1 MHTKRNQRQIEGGSG
16 RNRFPVKRIA
26 GYTLMLAFAAALL
39 VLSFRG
45 VKWEDFAEGLAGCSW
60 FWIIASMI
68 FGISGFVIRALRWRM
83 LLRELDRE
91 TSLRD
96 AYHGV
101 TIGNLANFALPR
113 VGEIVRCG
121 VASKRRRTLT
131 FEGAV
136 GTVVVERTWDLLCLV
151 LLAALF
157 VLFSWN
163 KFGEFISAQ
172 IFDPSRTENGTS
184 AVWTVALFVTV
195 AAVTAAALVLLY
207 LYRSKIGRWKA
218 GEKLLSFCRKLWG
231 GIAAAFRMKDKWLF
245 FLLTALLWTSFWVTG
260 KCTLMAFPAVS
271 SLNWTDALFLMIAGS
286 LGWAV
291 PVQGGIGAYHFIVSL
306 TLVQVYGTTNSEG
319 LVFATVSHESQAVVM
334 IICGAAS
341 LAGFM
346 IKNRSLINSKRNI

>member
-1 MHTKRNQRQIEGGSG
+1 M
-16 RNRFPVKRIA
+16 A
-26 GYTLMLAFAAALL
+26 GYILMLSFAAALL
-39 VLSFRG
+39 FLSFRG
-45 VKWEDFAEGLAGCSW
+45 VRWDEFAEGVAGCSW
-60 FWIIASMI
+60 WWIIASML

-83 LLRELDRE
+83 LLRELDGE

-96 AYHGV
+96 AYRGV
-101 TIGNLANFALPR
+101 AVGNLANFALPR

-121 VASKRRRTLT
+121 VASKWRKKLT

-151 LLAALF
+151 LLSALF

-184 AVWTVALFVTV
+184 AVWTVVLF
-195 AAVTAAALVLLY
+195 VTAAAVAVTALILLY
-207 LYRSKIGRWKA
+207 LYRRRIERWKA
-218 GEKLLSFCRKLWG
+218 GEKLLSFCRKLWR
-231 GIAAAFRMKDKWLF
+231 GITAAFRMKNKWLF
-245 FLLTALLWTSFWVTG
+245 FLLTALLWASFWVTG
-260 KCTLMAFPAVS
+260 KCTLMAFPALS

-306 TLVQVYGTTNSEG
+306 TLVQVYGTTQSEG

-334 IICGAAS
+334 IICGAAA
-341 LAGFM
+341 LVGFM